1 LPWKEV
7 MARVYDSMHEG
18 KGKEVVTGEDEFEDM
33 VERRR
38 NWPVLTV
45 KEGGGRACWGES
57 RWHASMVRRR

>member
-1 LPWKEV
+1 
-7 MARVYDSMHEG
+7 MHEG

-45 KEGGGRACWGES
+45 KEGGGMACWGES